1 MLKLLSP
8 LFLLVSLNSYAGW
21 QMLFCDST
29 DQQGNCIGKS
39 ETFILSGA
47 TVPLKVVLSNTEG
60 IKTTKIYFEIYLVDP
75 ATFAEDLVATE
86 ELKTEVNATVA
97 FQALSLNRKGNYLI
111 TARDSYKDYL
121 TSRELTVK

>member
-21 QMLFCDST
+21 QMLFCDSA
-29 DQQGNCIGKS
+29 DQQGNCISKS

-47 TVPLKVVLSNTEG
+47 SIPLKVVLSNTEG
-60 IKTTKIYFEIYLVDP
+60 IKTTKIYFEVYLVDP
-75 ATFAEDLVATE
+75 ATFAEDLVVTE
-86 ELKTEVNATVA
+86 ELKTETNSTVA
-97 FQALSLNRKGNYLI
+97 VQSINLNKKGNYLI
-111 TARDSYKDYL
+111 KARASYKDYI